1 MIAEFDPT
9 LQDHIHRIKNG
20 EIHNHYLGHNI
31 QNELIQMLGVE
42 VKNSIIKKI
51 KEAKYF
57 SVILDCTPDT
67 SHQEQMSIV
76 LRCVDILMDPVKI
89 EELFLGFLKI
99 DNSSGKGLFNELINA
114 IKTLELDIDDVS
126 GQGYDNGSNM
136 KGKKSRCTKKI
147 TRN

>member
-1 MIAEFDPT
+1 MQE
-9 LQDHIHRIKNG
+9 HIHRIKNG
-20 EIHNHYLGHNI
+20 EIHNHYLGHII

-76 LRCVDILMDPVKI
+76 LRCVDISMDPVKI
-89 EELFLGFLKI
+89 E
-99 DNSSGKGLFNELINA
+99 
-114 IKTLELDIDDVS
+114 
-126 GQGYDNGSNM
+126 
-136 KGKKSRCTKKI
+136 
-147 TRN
+147 

>member
-1 MIAEFDPT
+1 M
-9 LQDHIHRIKNG
+9 
-20 EIHNHYLGHNI
+20 
-31 QNELIQMLGVE
+31 E

-51 KEAKYF
+51 KEAKHF

-76 LRCVDILMDPVKI
+76 LRCIDILMDPMKI
-89 EELFLGFLKI
+89 EELFLGFLKV
-99 DNSSGKGLFNELINA
+99 DDSSGKGLFNELINA

-136 KGKKSRCTKKI
+136 KGKNQGVQKRLLEINPRAFYTSCGCHSLNLVLCDMANSCFRAS
-147 TRN
+147 